1 MSTENNFTEAHK
13 AYLTQKAQSY
23 KMELEMILNSTKSN
37 VIPGREYCEN
47 CDPRFK
53 LLSTPEKTRNNLLL
67 QKQLSFK
74 NGHIVFNRAFQ
85 QEFQWLNPLYY
96 ESQQQTLRI
105 ANKLTNFPNI
115 LQEFNYKF
123 EKDMN
128 TGKLMFLDDYLKS
141 NDIKAGSYRSGYLP
155 LLMAFNKNSQSTPCR
170 MVQCPNRQAVCKPS
184 KNHMAQEPEDKP
196 KLLSYNDCIKS

>member
-1 MSTENNFTEAHK
+1 MSSENNFTEAHK

-85 QEFQWLNPLYY
+85 QEFQWLNPLYH

-105 ANKLTNFPNI
+105 ANKLTNFPSI
-115 LQEFNYKF
+115 LQEFDYKF

-128 TGKLMFLDDYLKS
+128 TGKLMFLDD
-141 NDIKAGSYRSGYLP
+141 
-155 LLMAFNKNSQSTPCR
+155 
-170 MVQCPNRQAVCKPS
+170 
-184 KNHMAQEPEDKP
+184 
-196 KLLSYNDCIKS
+196 